1 MNSFNKPIRGTKMG
15 ILAGKNAL
23 ILGLASNRSIAYGV
37 AKSFHEQGAN
47 LAFTY
52 QNEKLGKRANKMA
65 EEFGC
70 KITIPCDVTNDT
82 DIENLFI
89 ELKKSWP
96 HLDIL
101 VHSLAFAPASQITGD
116 FVENIEREGFLMAHD
131 ISAYSFPALAKA
143 ALPMME
149 GRQGSFLS
157 MTYMGSEKAFP
168 NYNVMGVAKAA
179 LEASV
184 RYMAASVGPKGHRV
198 NAVSAGPIRTLAA
211 SGVEGFRDMLAQNE
225 KITPLR
231 RNVTTD
237 EVGQASSFLCSDMAS
252 GITGE
257 IVHVDAGFHA
267 VGLPVGLDMPTKD

>member
-1 MNSFNKPIRGTKMG
+1 MG

-37 AKSFHEQGAN
+37 AKAFHEQGAN

-65 EEFGC
+65 QEFGC
-70 KITIPCDVTNDT
+70 EITIPCDVTKDE
-82 DIENLFI
+82 DIVNLFV
-89 ELKKSWP
+89 ELKKQWP

-101 VHSLAFAPASQITGD
+101 VHSLAFAPASQISGD
-116 FVENIEREGFLMAHD
+116 FVENIDREGFLMAHD

-149 GRQGSFLS
+149 GRQGSFLA

-184 RYMAASVGPKGHRV
+184 RYMAASLGPKGHRV

-211 SGVEGFRDMLAQNE
+211 SGIDGFRDMLAANE

-231 RNVTTD
+231 KNVTTD
-237 EVGQASSFLCSDMAS
+237 EVGNASSFLSSDMAS

-257 IVHVDAGFHA
+257 VLHVDAGFHC
-267 VGLPVGLDMPTKD
+267 VGLPVGVDETD

>member
-1 MNSFNKPIRGTKMG
+1 MG